1 MSIQKQYL
9 KSRPVCKVT
18 FRLPEELGQRARRAS
33 IAGEFNGW
41 SLSAHPMKRQ
51 KNGSFLATLD
61 LEAGREYQFRYVLD
75 EEVWENDPEAD
86 RFVPTPFGNGHNG
99 VLVT

>member
-1 MSIQKQYL
+1 MSIHKQYL

-18 FRLPEELGQRARRAS
+18 FRIGGDLAHEARQAA
-33 IAGEFNGW
+33 IAGDFNNW

-51 KNGSFLATLD
+51 KNGAFMATLD

-75 EEVWENDPEAD
+75 QRTWENDPEAD
-86 RFVPTPFGNGHNG
+86 RFVPTPFGDGHNG
-99 VLVT
+99 VLIT